1 MLLSQRLAI
10 LPAAMDLI
18 FSIAPRPMA
27 LRRRPG
33 LRPHCDV
40 INMDGDRRP
49 IDALFADAGAT
60 RAPKAAQI
68 RTSGSVARQAMA
80 VRLSELEPR
89 AADPAVADELSDL
102 MMSLAEA
109 AMRDRDL
116 GDAVDAVR
124 RAIALR
130 QEKVDRTSDVG
141 DRGRLCAA
149 MMSLA
154 SLHLSSGD
162 TEAAHEALQQAE
174 AQTPFAPASDAIWG
188 TRIVALYRMKA
199 AIAQQRGDPAA
210 TAQALELAAR
220 NVPDPAKRRQPGDAA
235 GARLQLLA
243 QAAEARLA
251 GGDFAGAQA
260 ALRGCAPLLR
270 MAHKH
275 QTPVTVAVLAGTVLH
290 LRGLL
295 AAARGR
301 RADAELRFGEALAAL
316 DPSQPLHQH
325 LGSTVV
331 VSWNALRQ
339 RRSGEQAGIHVGMSL
354 AMSARGMAARACNCC
369 NGDGHGFKCSC
380 AA

>member
-1 MLLSQRLAI
+1 
-10 LPAAMDLI
+10 
-18 FSIAPRPMA
+18 
-27 LRRRPG
+27 
-33 LRPHCDV
+33 
-40 INMDGDRRP
+40 
-49 IDALFADAGAT
+49 
-60 RAPKAAQI
+60 
-68 RTSGSVARQAMA
+68 MA

-102 MMSLAEA
+102 LMSLAEA

-130 QEKVDRTSDVG
+130 QEKVARTSDVG
-141 DRGRLCAA
+141 DRGWLCAA

-174 AQTPFAPASDAIWG
+174 AQTPFAPASDEIWG

-220 NVPDPAKRRQPGDAA
+220 NVPDPAKCRQPGDAA

-339 RRSGEQAGIHVGMSL
+339 RRSGEQAGIPVGMSL